1 MTQVGGRETTRAF
14 NATLVERYFELG
26 ESPASIARTA
36 GRSVSMV
43 TKLVKDHVKTHG
55 PRERKRI
62 ARMDPRLMSSK
73 TSLSPKHLSIGMR
86 IARYMAERDMSA
98 TSFGM
103 SIPASRSVVNNMIA
117 GAHDFTIIDLYKL
130 SEVLGISFSDL
141 VSV

>member
-1 MTQVGGRETTRAF
+1 MTQVGGREATRAF
-14 NATLVERYFELG
+14 NAKLVERFFEDG
-26 ESPASIARTA
+26 ESPAHIAATS
-36 GRSVSMV
+36 GRSVSMI

-73 TSLSPKHLSIGMR
+73 TSRSPLHSSIGIR

-103 SIPASRSVVNNMIA
+103 ILVASRSVINNMIA
-117 GAHDFTIIDLYKL
+117 GAHDFTLTDLTKL
-130 SEVLGISFSDL
+130 SEILGVKFEDL
-141 VSV
+141 VTK